1 MTTASLIAKY
11 DRPVP
16 RYTSYPTAPHFHAGI
31 DPATHADW
39 LAALSPDAP
48 LSLYIH
54 VPFCRQMCWY
64 CGCNTQ
70 IVARHQPI
78 ADFVESLIA
87 EIELVGR
94 HLAAGGFTA
103 RRQVAAIHFGG
114 GTPNSLGADEFRRLM
129 MALGHVFE
137 LDADLDLALELD
149 PRGLDVDFLAA
160 MREMGVRRV
169 SLGVQDFDPAVQQ
182 AINRVQPF
190 DLVARA
196 VEDLRTAG
204 IGTINFDLIYGLP
217 LQSTASMART
227 AQLTAQLRP
236 DRVALFGYAHVP
248 WMKAH
253 QRLIDADSL
262 PDATQRFAQ
271 FTIAADILATHGY
284 RQIGLDHFALPE
296 DALAIAEERAT
307 LRRNFQ
313 GYAVDRADTLLG
325 FGPSAISSLPWGYL
339 QNQPDNTPWARA
351 IADGRLATVKGIA
364 LTADDRLRRDV
375 IDGIMCRGTADLSVL
390 PLNAG
395 AELSRLAPLIADGLV
410 ELKSG
415 RLRLTARGAPFRRIV
430 AAMFDAYLQQDS
442 QRHSRAV

>member
-31 DPATHADW
+31 DAATYADW
-39 LAALSPDAP
+39 LAAVPAVAP

-54 VPFCRQMCWY
+54 VPFCRQLCWY

-94 HLAAGGFTA
+94 HLAAGGFAA
-103 RRQVAAIHFGG
+103 RRQVTAIHFGG

-129 MALGHVFE
+129 MALGHVFD
-137 LDADLDLALELD
+137 LAADLDLALELD
-149 PRGLDVDFLAA
+149 PRGLDAEFLSAL
-160 MREMGVRRV
+160 REMGVRRV
-169 SLGVQDFDPAVQQ
+169 SLGVQDFDPVVQQ

-196 VEDLRTAG
+196 VTDLRATG
-204 IGTINFDLIYGLP
+204 IRTINFDLIYGLP
-217 LQSTASMART
+217 LQSTSSMART

-248 WMKAH
+248 WMKPH
-253 QRLIDADSL
+253 QRLIDEATL
-262 PDATQRFAQ
+262 PDAAQRFAQ
-271 FTIAADILATHGY
+271 FNIAADVLATHGY
-284 RQIGLDHFALPE
+284 RPIGLDHFALPE
-296 DALAIAEERAT
+296 DALAIADARAT

-313 GYAVDRADTLLG
+313 GYAVDRAETLLG

-351 IADGRLATVKGIA
+351 IGEGRLATAKGIA
-364 LTADDRLRRDV
+364 LTADDRCRRAV
-375 IDGIMCRGTADLSVL
+375 IDSIMCAGTADLADL
-390 PLNAG
+390 PLNAS
-395 AELSRLAPLIADGLV
+395 AELARLAPLIADGLV
-410 ELKSG
+410 ELQGG
-415 RLRLTARGAPFRRIV
+415 RLHLTPRGTPFRRVV
-430 AAMFDAYLQQDS
+430 AAVFDAYLQQDT